1 MHCLYHNNDIQNIF
15 KTIKKEIRD
24 IMLLETKGRSMKDR

>member
-1 MHCLYHNNDIQNIF
+1 MHCLYRNNDIQNIF